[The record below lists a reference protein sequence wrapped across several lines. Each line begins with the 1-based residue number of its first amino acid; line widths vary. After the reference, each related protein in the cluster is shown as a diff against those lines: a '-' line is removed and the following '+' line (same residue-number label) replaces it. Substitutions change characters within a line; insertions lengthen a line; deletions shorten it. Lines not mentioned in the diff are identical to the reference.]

1 MHQIGCGAASKDHER
16 SELVS
21 VSCAARMTCHALPH
35 VSPARSRLAAV
46 ECTAL
51 KSPRRSIGFSTAA
64 LSCRLD
70 AFFPFRVVRGVTIDE
85 THLRFNVLAASS
97 AMRLRQCERHD
108 VRRSDIRLRAPFR
121 SLACRIEASNRR
133 PDEIRRDASARRQN
147 ESRRLS
153 CVFASLQHTL
163 DCIPLDQGNQP

>member
-1 MHQIGCGAASKDHER
+1 M
-16 SELVS
+16 
-21 VSCAARMTCHALPH
+21 
-35 VSPARSRLAAV
+35 
-46 ECTAL
+46 
-51 KSPRRSIGFSTAA
+51 
-64 LSCRLD
+64 
-70 AFFPFRVVRGVTIDE
+70 FPFRVVRGVTIDE

-147 ESRRLS
+147 ESSAFLAFLRPFSTRWT
-153 CVFASLQHTL
+153 ASRSIRETNP
-163 DCIPLDQGNQP
+163 DRIPLRRSPVEQARNRRD